1 MKKVSILQGTDTAAL
16 AVQLEAILNNIDY
29 SIEQIHQSQSTN
41 GAGVAVVTITV
52 VYLQ

>member
-1 MKKVSILQGTDTAAL
+1 MKKVAILQGTDTAVL
-16 AVQLEAILNNIDY
+16 AAQVEAILNNIDFA
-29 SIEQIHQSQSTN
+29 IEQIHQSQSTN